1 MLSSFF
7 VKLFFNSISD
17 GNYVWPLMFLLFC
30 IEIPLGF
37 FLGHK
42 IMNIMLDNIK
52 LPTLLA
58 SLLRHIGHQLP

>member
-1 MLSSFF
+1 
-7 VKLFFNSISD
+7 
-17 GNYVWPLMFLLFC
+17 MFLLFC

-58 SLLRHIGHQLP
+58 SLLRHIGHQLPWKLRTNMVQKRLFY